1 MSKVIR
7 FHEYGEVDVLKIED
21 LEVREPEEN
30 EVQISVKAIGL
41 NRAESMFRRNQY
53 VQQATFPSIL
63 GYEASGIVTK
73 IGNQVKNVKVGDIV
87 SVIPTED
94 MSRWGT
100 YAELINTP
108 EKYVVIHPSNISF
121 EEASASW
128 MKYITAYGA
137 LIEQAKLTKDDFVIV
152 TAASSSVG
160 IASFQVSKKVGATVI
175 ATTRTSDKKQALLD
189 AGADYVIATDEE
201 DLVTEVMKITNN
213 KGVRVVFDSIGGP
226 MIEIL
231 TECMSFGGIL
241 LEYGALS
248 PKVGNFPQFAVLG
261 KSLTLKGYL
270 YNEIISNDE
279 ILQRAKKFI
288 LEGLEKG
295 NLKPLISKI
304 FSFDEVQEATKY
316 LESNAQIGK
325 IVLKV

>member
-137 LIEQAKLTKDDFVIV
+137 LI
-152 TAASSSVG
+152 
-160 IASFQVSKKVGATVI
+160 
-175 ATTRTSDKKQALLD
+175 
-189 AGADYVIATDEE
+189 
-201 DLVTEVMKITNN
+201 
-213 KGVRVVFDSIGGP
+213 
-226 MIEIL
+226 
-231 TECMSFGGIL
+231 
-241 LEYGALS
+241 
-248 PKVGNFPQFAVLG
+248 
-261 KSLTLKGYL
+261 
-270 YNEIISNDE
+270 
-279 ILQRAKKFI
+279 
-288 LEGLEKG
+288 
-295 NLKPLISKI
+295 
-304 FSFDEVQEATKY
+304 
-316 LESNAQIGK
+316 
-325 IVLKV
+325 

>member
-7 FHEYGEVDVLKIED
+7 FHEYGEPGVLKIEE
-21 LEVREPEEN
+21 LEVREPTAN
-30 EVQISVKAIGL
+30 EVQIEVKAIGL
-41 NRAESMFRRNQY
+41 NRAESMFRKNQY
-53 VQQATFPSIL
+53 VQQAIFPSIL
-63 GYEASGIVTK
+63 GYEASGIVSK
-73 IGNQVKNVKVGDIV
+73 VGNMVKNINIGDIV

-94 MSRWGT
+94 MSKWGT

-108 EKYVVIHPSNISF
+108 EKYVVKHPTHLSF

-128 MKYITAYGA
+128 MKYITAWGA
-137 LIEQAKLTKDDFVIV
+137 LIEQAKLTENDFVII

-175 ATTRTSDKKQALLD
+175 ATTRTSEKKEELLK
-189 AGADYVIATDEE
+189 AGADYVIVTDEQ
-201 DLVTEVMKITNN
+201 DLAEEVMKITNN
-213 KGVRVVFDSIGGP
+213 KGARVVFDSIGGP

-231 TECMSFGGIL
+231 TECMSVGGIL

-248 PKVGNFPQFAVLG
+248 PKVGNFPQFALLG

-270 YNEIISNDE
+270 YTEIISNDE
-279 ILQRAKKFI
+279 ILQRAKRFI
-288 LEGLEKG
+288 LDGLESKD
-295 NLKPLISKI
+295 LKPLISKI

-316 LESNAQIGK
+316 LESNVQIGK